1 MKVRFIR
8 KKFDICVAPK
18 QDIAM
23 KNILVPSDFSDNAR
37 DALNYA
43 VNVADQCGSRLHL
56 LNVSHVVSRT
66 TDMLNSAMMVRRMVE
81 QAERE
86 FAELKA
92 ELIRDMQEKG
102 KHVPHIE
109 YVTMEGDVV
118 ETIVDAA
125 KEVEA
130 DLIIMGTQGA
140 SGLREV
146 VMGSNTA
153 NVIRQT
159 SCPVLSVP
167 KDLEYKSIERITFAT
182 DLLEDDS
189 AILKQLVAFAKHFDA
204 RIQILTVWDE
214 HMKKELRDL
223 DELQDRLV
231 RNISYPNI
239 SFHIVKEADILEGIN
254 GFTLSHETDVIA
266 LLTRGRN
273 FFERIFSP
281 SLTRKFSMHS
291 EVPVLAFHK

>member
-1 MKVRFIR
+1 
-8 KKFDICVAPK
+8 
-18 QDIAM
+18 M

-37 DALNYA
+37 HALNYA
-43 VNVADQCGSRLHL
+43 VNVADECGSKLHL

-86 FAELKA
+86 FQELKA
-92 ELIRDMQEKG
+92 DLEKEMAKNG
-102 KHVPHIE
+102 KHVQSIE
-109 YVTMEGDVV
+109 CVTMEGDIV
-118 ETIVDAA
+118 ETIISAA
-125 KEVEA
+125 NEVEA

-153 NVIRQT
+153 NVIREAR
-159 SCPVLSVP
+159 CPVLSVP
-167 KDLEYKSIERITFAT
+167 EEAKYTPIQNVTFAT
-182 DLLEDDS
+182 DLLDDDS
-189 AILKQLVAFAKHFDA
+189 EILKQLVAFAKHFEA
-204 RIQILTVWDE
+204 QIQLLTVWDE
-214 HMKKELRDL
+214 HMKKDLKDL

-239 SFHIVKEADILEGIN
+239 SFHIVREDDILEGIN
-254 GFTLSHETDVIA
+254 DFTEAHNTDVIA
-266 LLTRGRN
+266 LLTRRRN
-273 FFERIFSP
+273 FFERILSP

-291 EVPVLAFHK
+291 HLPVLAFHR